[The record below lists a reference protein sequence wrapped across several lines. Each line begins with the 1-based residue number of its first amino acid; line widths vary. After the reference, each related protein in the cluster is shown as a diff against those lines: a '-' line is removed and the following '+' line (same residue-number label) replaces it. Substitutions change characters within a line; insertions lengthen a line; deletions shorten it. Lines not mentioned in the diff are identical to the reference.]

1 MTVVMDQ
8 YQLLDATMLII
19 ARKPAVSLATR
30 RCAMRPGH
38 MMQALRKAMIHRVN
52 EQIGDF
58 LPCGRVIPHQALRIP
73 LWETHSVFP

>member
-19 ARKPAVSLATR
+19 AGKPAVSLATR
-30 RCAMRPGH
+30 RCAMRLRLG
-38 MMQALRKAMIHRVN
+38 MQALENAMILRVN
-52 EQIGDF
+52 EQIGNF
-58 LPCGRVIPHQALRIP
+58 RPCGRVIPHQALRIP